1 MVDAAF
7 ADVGTALEGD
17 RFQRV
22 FDDLKGNDVF
32 AAEGDFFGIYC
43 N

>member
-7 ADVGTALEGD
+7 ADVGAALEGD
-17 RFQRV
+17 WFQRV
-22 FDDLKGNDVF
+22 FDDFKGNDVF